1 MMRKKDGVF
10 FYQGVAYMKKS
21 ISPKA
26 ILAPRDIIW
35 VTSAMEQKPDNKALC
50 FRRACLYCLKGRF
63 PEALADYSKALGLD
77 SNDENLRAGL
87 GALREIYLVADKAV
101 NKAEEE

>member
-1 MMRKKDGVF
+1 
-10 FYQGVAYMKKS
+10 MKKS

-35 VTSAMEQKPDNKALC
+35 VTKALEQEPDNDALY

-77 SNDENLRAGL
+77 SNDENLQAGL
-87 GALREIYLVADKAV
+87 GALREIYRVADKAV
-101 NKAEEE
+101 NEPEEG